1 MESKVSIY
9 LPPQFVLAGS
19 ILGNAVRQLRRPE
32 IQEMAELQPFLKRRT
47 TGSLVRQRDGTTT
60 LIVARSIAPPADVD
74 EVLLNPAGGVPPGK
88 AEASGLGSSLRW
100 LRPKPSPAS
109 GARLS
114 DLEQSCE
121 RVRASW
127 QGQFSFREEQYAH
140 GKLVE
145 AGLRPPQIGALY
157 AALAHWKVTRD
168 PATIVMPTGTGK
180 TETML
185 ALLVKERLERLLV
198 IVPSTALREQIG
210 EKFLTLGLLKQLD
223 VIGCGALFPV
233 VGLLAHRLRTPQ
245 AVDAYFSCC
254 NVVVTTMSV
263 VSGCPDDVQ
272 RAMAEQCSH
281 LFIDEAHHISAP
293 TWERF
298 RRYFLEQTAI
308 LQFTATP
315 FRSDGKHV
323 DGKVIFNYP
332 LRKAQEEG
340 YFRSIRFLPIDELRP
355 ERADEAIARA
365 AMQQLEQDLQD
376 GYDHILM
383 ARAADIKR
391 ATQIFALYERCA
403 AAYHPRLIHSGMPD
417 VAKRAAI
424 LQLRNRTSRVVVCVD
439 MLGEGFDLPEL
450 KIAAL
455 HDMHKSLAIT
465 LQFMGR
471 FTRTKRSIGDATVIA
486 NIADAEVE
494 ESLRDLYAED
504 ADWNVLLRRL
514 SEGATNRQVRR
525 SEFLAGFL
533 DAPAEI
539 PLQNVF
545 PKMSTVV
552 YRTTGRTWWPEHVR
566 DVVKAGQLY
575 AGPTVNPL
583 HNVLLFVTREYEPIP
598 WGSIKEIRNTVWHL
612 YLLHW
617 DAEHKLLYINSS
629 NNDSLHEEL
638 AKAVAGEDVQLMR
651 GEQVFRTL
659 HGINRLMLMNL
670 GLNHSLSRAVR
681 FTMFVGADIR
691 QGLAEAHFQNKIKSN
706 LFGRGFENGDKASVG
721 CSYKGRIWSYKIAYD
736 IGEWVDWCHSV
747 GRKLLDDSISVR
759 EILEHVIIPRQITTR
774 PELVPLVIEWS
785 EDLLQRSED
794 VVEFDIAGEVVP
806 FFEVGL
812 ELVEHR
818 RAGPLRFRV
827 FTETSSVEYEVRFRA
842 NSVEYLPT
850 GGESVT
856 LVLGRKRIDLS
867 EWLQKE
873 PPVMR
878 FEDGVFLIYNEL
890 SEVPR
895 DARRSFEP
903 GRIET
908 WDWSGVD
915 LKKES
920 QTVAKLTDSIQHR
933 LIQALLHADHD
944 PNYDVVFDDDAA
956 YEAAD
961 VVALK
966 VAGERLL
973 VHFFHCKY
981 AASAHPGARVDDLYA
996 VCGQA
1001 QRSVYWKGDVRGLL
1015 DHLRYREGGRLRK
1028 HNVSRFE
1035 RGDVQKIGDL
1045 IRRLPFLT
1053 PEFKIFIVQPG
1064 LSKTKVESSQLELL
1078 AVTELYLQE
1087 TYAIEVGVI
1096 ASP

>member
-1 MESKVSIY
+1 MESQSRIY
-9 LPPQFVLAGS
+9 LPPQFALDRRV
-19 ILGNAVRQLRRPE
+19 LGNAVRQLYRPE
-32 IQEMAELQPFLKRRT
+32 IWEAAELQPFAKRRI

-60 LIVARSIAPPADVD
+60 LVVARSIAPPDDVD
-74 EVLLNPAGGVPPGK
+74 QVLLNLAGAVPPDK
-88 AEASGLGSSLRW
+88 ADFSGRGSRLRW
-100 LRPKPSPAS
+100 LRPKPSRATQEHL
-109 GARLS
+109 A
-114 DLEQSCE
+114 DLEESCE
-121 RVRASW
+121 AVRASW
-127 QGQFSFREEQYAH
+127 HGLFSFREEHYEQ
-140 GKLVE
+140 GELVE
-145 AGLRPPQIGALY
+145 AGLRPPQMGALH
-157 AALAHWKVTRD
+157 AALAHWKVTHD

-198 IVPSTALREQIG
+198 IVPSMALREQIG
-210 EKFLTLGLLKQLD
+210 EKFLTLGLLKQLG

-245 AVDAYFSCC
+245 EVDTYFRCC

-263 VSGCPDDVQ
+263 VSGCPDAVQ

-293 TWERF
+293 TWEKF
-298 RRYFLEQTAI
+298 RRYFLDQTAI

-340 YFRSIRFLPIDELRP
+340 YFRSIRFLPINELRL

-365 AMQQLEQDLQD
+365 AVEQLEQDLQD

-383 ARAADIKR
+383 ARAADIKH

-403 AAYHPRLIHSGMPD
+403 PTYHPRLIHNEMPD
-417 VAKRAAI
+417 SAKRAAI
-424 LQLRNRTSRVVVCVD
+424 QHLRNRASRVVVCVD

-471 FTRTKRSIGDATVIA
+471 FTRTKGSIGYAAVIA

-514 SEGATNRQVRR
+514 SEGATSRQVRR

-533 DAPAEI
+533 DVPGEI

-545 PKMSTVV
+545 PKMSTVA
-552 YRTTGRTWWPEHVR
+552 YRTTCRKWRPEHVR

-575 AGPTVNPL
+575 AGPTVNPR
-583 HNVLLFVTREYEPIP
+583 HKVLLFVTREYEPIP
-598 WGSIKEIRNTVWHL
+598 WGSIKEIRNTIWHL

-638 AKAVAGEDVQLMR
+638 AKAVAGEDVQLIR

-691 QGLAEAHFQNKIKSN
+691 QGLSEAHFQNKIKSN

-736 IGEWVDWCHSV
+736 IAEWVDWCHSV
-747 GRKLLDDSISVR
+747 GRKLLDESISVR
-759 EILEHVIIPRQITTR
+759 EILEHVIVPRHVPTR
-774 PELVPLVIEWS
+774 PALVPLVIEWS

-812 ELVEHR
+812 ELVDHR
-818 RAGPLRFRV
+818 REGPLRFRV
-827 FTETSSVEYEVRFRA
+827 WTETSSVEYEVRFRA

-850 GGESVT
+850 GHESVT
-856 LVLGRKRIDLS
+856 LVLGRERISLS
-867 EWLQKE
+867 DWLQKE
-873 PPVMR
+873 PPVIR
-878 FEDGVFLIYNEL
+878 FEDGAFLIYNEL
-890 SEVPR
+890 
-895 DARRSFEP
+895 F
-903 GRIET
+903 
-908 WDWSGVD
+908 
-915 LKKES
+915 
-920 QTVAKLTDSIQHR
+920 
-933 LIQALLHADHD
+933 
-944 PNYDVVFDDDAA
+944 
-956 YEAAD
+956 
-961 VVALK
+961 
-966 VAGERLL
+966 
-973 VHFFHCKY
+973 
-981 AASAHPGARVDDLYA
+981 
-996 VCGQA
+996 
-1001 QRSVYWKGDVRGLL
+1001 
-1015 DHLRYREGGRLRK
+1015 
-1028 HNVSRFE
+1028 
-1035 RGDVQKIGDL
+1035 
-1045 IRRLPFLT
+1045 
-1053 PEFKIFIVQPG
+1053 
-1064 LSKTKVESSQLELL
+1064 
-1078 AVTELYLQE
+1078 
-1087 TYAIEVGVI
+1087 
-1096 ASP
+1096 